1 LRTEF
6 WICQVT
12 NVCDRITSFSLE
24 LKDNKK
30 KLNDE
35 EMIERL
41 KIYLVE
47 CRYTC
52 VCELISFKTS
62 APREY
67 IWEMRERTR
76 ERREKR
82 EKWKITT
89 MRFDVKLMLDDR
101 GYDFFFM
108 MISHSEIFWIQQSI
122 LRDVNFR
129 LSFFLPLS
137 LSLSFFS
144 FVIVS

>member
-1 LRTEF
+1 MSVIASLHSLLS
-6 WICQVT
+6 WK
-12 NVCDRITSFSLE
+12 IT
-24 LKDNKK
+24 K

-67 IWEMRERTR
+67 IWEMREQTR
-76 ERREKR
+76 ERERKKG
-82 EKWKITT
+82 EKWKITS

-101 GYDFFFM
+101 GYDFFSWWFHTRKSSGYNSLYYAM
-108 MISHSEIFWIQQSI
+108 SIF
-122 LRDVNFR
+122 VF
-129 LSFFLPLS
+129 LSFSLS
-137 LSLSFFS
+137 LSLSFFP